1 MRQKGRVRKDVQQ
14 VRVMK
19 ERDGNILTSESG
31 LKRLKSTLSMMNE
44 ENEREGRVE
53 VVEIV
58 EQEVEKI
65 CKNQV

>member
-19 ERDGNILTSESG
+19 EKDGNILTSESG